1 MRVHPDIRGARKAWQ
16 VTLGG
21 NEMGP
26 LLDGAGPRSVD
37 VLYASAGFGWGG
49 DFLNPS
55 SMG

>member
-1 MRVHPDIRGARKAWQ
+1 MRVHPNIRVPRKAWK
-16 VTLGG
+16 VSLGG
-21 NEMGP
+21 NENGP

-37 VLYASAGFGWGG
+37 VLYASAGFGSGG